1 MDLKK
6 IAVKAAKQKLVNEAQ
21 KKIIPMP
28 DVKKPLSTKTKI
40 AGVLATIAAV
50 AAALISSWPSSANV

>member
-50 AAALISSWPSSANV
+50 AAALSQYLGG